1 MSPSDAQRRA
11 IRKYQ
16 QEKLEDV
23 KFRVRKGQK
32 QVIQEHAQQQGES
45 VNAFLTRAV
54 RETME
59 RDNAKETP
67 SEEDPT

>member
-23 KFRVRKGQK
+23 KFRVRKGEK

>member
-23 KFRVRKGQK
+23 KFRVRKGEK
-32 QVIQEHAQQQGES
+32 QVIQEHAKQQGES

-59 RDNAKETP
+59 RDNAKQTP

>member
-23 KFRVRKGQK
+23 KFRVRKGEK

-54 RETME
+54 RDTME

>member
-23 KFRVRKGQK
+23 KFRVRKGEK
-32 QVIQEHAQQQGES
+32 QVIKEHAQQQGES

>member
-23 KFRVRKGQK
+23 KFRVRKGEK

-54 RETME
+54 WETME
-59 RDNAKETP
+59 RDNAQETP
-67 SEEDPT
+67 AEEDPT